1 MEIILFL
8 FSIVLVE
15 SITELL
21 TKSEI
26 FSSVREFFFNRRH
39 NKVLSFMHRLLDCGY
54 CTSVWSGWFVALI
67 FFRDVGILNVW
78 VDWFFVG
85 LLIHRLS
92 NILHFIIDRID
103 RYKGID
109 VEGQG

>member
-1 MEIILFL
+1 MKILLLL
-8 FSIVLVE
+8 FSVALTE

-26 FSSVREFFFNRRH
+26 FSPVREWFFDRRD
-39 NKVLSFMHRLLDCGY
+39 NKVLGFLHKLLDCGY
-54 CTSVWSGWFVALI
+54 CTSVWSGWFVALV
-67 FFRDVGILNVW
+67 FFKDIGILNAW

-103 RYKGID
+103 RYKDID
-109 VEGQG
+109 VKGQG